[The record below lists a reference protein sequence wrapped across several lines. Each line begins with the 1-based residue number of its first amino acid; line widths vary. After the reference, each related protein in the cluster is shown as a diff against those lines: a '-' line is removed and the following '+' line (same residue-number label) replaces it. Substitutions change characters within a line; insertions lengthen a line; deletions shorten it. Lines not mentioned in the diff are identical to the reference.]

1 MLKTR
6 IIARMDIK
14 GPNLIKPINMEGLR
28 VVGDPQHYAT
38 KYSDD
43 GIDEILFMDCVASL
57 YGRNNLESLVRY
69 ASENCFIPMTVGGGL
84 RSHEDAQRMLYAGAD
99 KVAINTAA
107 IKRPELITEIA
118 NKCGSQAMVLS
129 VEAKRKSSGWEAY
142 IDNGREHT
150 GKDAIE
156 WIKEGI
162 ARGAGEILL
171 TSIDREGT
179 RQGFDLDLIRAV
191 KVSVP
196 VIASGG
202 AGATSHMIEAI
213 DAGADAIAIAD
224 MLHFNRISLSQI
236 RSDLTQANIS
246 MRLS

>member
-6 IIARMDIK
+6 LIARMDIK
-14 GPNLIKPINMEGLR
+14 GPNLIKPINLEGLR
-28 VVGDPQHYAT
+28 VVGDPQHYAE
-38 KYSDD
+38 KYSDE
-43 GIDEILFMDCVASL
+43 GIDEILFMDAVASL
-57 YGRNNLESLVRY
+57 YGRNSLESLVRH
-69 ASENCFIPMTVGGGL
+69 ASENCFIPMTVGGGI

-107 IKRPELITEIA
+107 VKNPELITEIA
-118 NKCGSQAMVLS
+118 NRCGSQAMVLQ
-129 VEAKRKSSGWEAY
+129 VDAKRKGNGWEAY
-142 IDNGREHT
+142 IDGGREHT
-150 GKDAIE
+150 GRDAVE
-156 WIKEGI
+156 WIHEGI
-162 ARGAGEILL
+162 ERGAGEILL

-202 AGATSHMIEAI
+202 AGATRHMIEAI
-213 DAGADAIAIAD
+213 DVGADAIAIAD
-224 MLHFNRISLSQI
+224 VLHFNRIPLYQI
-236 RSDLTQANIS
+236 RSDLSQANIP